1 MFFSLA
7 GLLLIGL
14 FFLAMFAVI
23 LILALSR
30 SRAGQ
35 WILGIGAGLLGLMV
49 LLFGLYFVSARA
61 VYSPQLRAER
71 EPPPPIEI
79 SALREIPLGEQ
90 AAKAEEPG
98 AAEISQPGAAPANFP
113 LEVTAVKPSTAPR
126 RGAGRPD
133 WMDSPMGRDGD
144 VYRTIATAGP
154 YSTAAEC
161 HEKLPEALQEA
172 VRSYTERL
180 LGADAGRRV
189 QLPLSYIHERI
200 VRGEWLEQA
209 EFSFGAM
216 YNLHERLEF
225 DASVAKEI
233 EGRYREAQ
241 VARRVSYAGVAAVLA
256 LSLIGVA
263 FSYLK
268 LDTLTRGYYTVALA
282 SRRRSG
288 DTGRSGDRRA
298 VGPQRKHQFL
308 SQTRRTRIR
317 EVRRACP
324 EPDVFNQRI

>member
-1 MFFSLA
+1 MGLPVA
-7 GLLLIGL
+7 GLFLIGL
-14 FFLAMFAVI
+14 LFFAMFAV
-23 LILALSR
+23 ILALSR

-35 WILGIGAGLLGLMV
+35 LLLGIGAGLLGLMV
-49 LLFGLYFVSARA
+49 LLFGMYFVSMRA
-61 VYSPQLRAER
+61 GSAGQLRIEV
-71 EPPPPIEI
+71 ESSPPRRIEI
-79 SALREIPLGEQ
+79 GGPREVLPGEQ
-90 AAKAEEPG
+90 AAKVAEHP
-98 AAEISQPGAAPANFP
+98 AAEKLSAA
-113 LEVTAVKPSTAPR
+113 TR

-133 WMDSPMGRDGD
+133 WMDAPMGRDGD

-161 HEKLPEALQEA
+161 HEKLPEALQQA

-180 LGADAGRRV
+180 LGADAGGRV

-209 EFSFGAM
+209 EFSFGPM

-225 DASVAKEI
+225 DAAVAKEI

-241 VARRVSYAGVAAVLA
+241 VARRVSYAGAAAVLA

-268 LDTLTRGYYTVALA
+268 LDTLTRGYYTGRLRVAAGAVILA
-282 SRRRSG
+282 G
-288 DTGRSGDRRA
+288 A
-298 VGPQRKHQFL
+298 AIVGL
-308 SQTRRTRIR
+308 L
-317 EVRRACP
+317 VRNGNIS
-324 EPDVFNQRI
+324 F